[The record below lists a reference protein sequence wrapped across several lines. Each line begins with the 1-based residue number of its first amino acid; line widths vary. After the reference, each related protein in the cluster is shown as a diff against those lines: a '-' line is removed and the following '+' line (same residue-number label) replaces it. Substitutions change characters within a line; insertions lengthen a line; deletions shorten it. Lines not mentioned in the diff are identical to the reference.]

1 MSKSEY
7 KIDLLDVEDFKVLLI
22 NSKPPRIEAKVI
34 FDRDHIS
41 QKLIFTIME
50 ITHEHGFGCS
60 PPHFNGPDDSSMTF
74 LIGYILPSKRSLK
87 KHLER
92 IRECLDEVKTFAN
105 DFTQQLDFSQLDI
118 SMFHKI
124 ELSGFYPEHLAAVRD
139 QNYNG
144 SWKEFYEAMVSE
156 DREDEAEIVQRC
168 MEFEEINSKD
178 MGLVGHKLGFMLHM
192 LEQVPPISS
201 DAN

>member
-22 NSKPPRIEAKVI
+22 NSKPPRIEARVI

-41 QKLIFTIME
+41 QKLIFTLME

-92 IRECLDEVKTFAN
+92 IRGCLDEVKTFAN

>member
-22 NSKPPRIEAKVI
+22 NSKPPRIEARVI

-41 QKLIFTIME
+41 QKLIFTLME

-60 PPHFNGPDDSSMTF
+60 PPHFNGPDDSSITF

-92 IRECLDEVKTFAN
+92 IRGCLDEVKTFAN

>member
-41 QKLIFTIME
+41 QKLIFTLME

-124 ELSGFYPEHLAAVRD
+124 GLSGFYPEHLAAVRD

>member
-22 NSKPPRIEAKVI
+22 NSKPPRIEARVI

-41 QKLIFTIME
+41 QKLIFTLME

>member
-41 QKLIFTIME
+41 QKLIFTLME